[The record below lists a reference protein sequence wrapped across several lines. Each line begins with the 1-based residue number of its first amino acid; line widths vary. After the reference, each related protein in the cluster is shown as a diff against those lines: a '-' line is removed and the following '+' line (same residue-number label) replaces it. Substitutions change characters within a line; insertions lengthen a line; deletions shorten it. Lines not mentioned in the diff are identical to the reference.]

1 MDASDKLRRDRAKTT
16 WVYYSTI
23 TLAGQANCNTGCG
36 ATLASTCTTR
46 YTSFEERYIV
56 ADGRAALNTC
66 TPSSFCL

>member
-23 TLAGQANCNTGCG
+23 TLAGQPACNTGCG

-46 YTSFEERYIV
+46 YTSFEQRYIV
-56 ADGRAALNTC
+56 AAGRSATLTC
-66 TPSSFCL
+66 NPSTFCL